1 MGRQPSMVAGRSRA
15 DAGQVVFPPRRCDRA
30 WGDAFRFIAV
40 MRSALS
46 VFTCVG
52 LRRVD
57 FREGRAVPEDSSS
70 YELFLA
76 ARAASLCVTRTRGR
90 TSSRGAAADR
100 ADAFLA

>member
-1 MGRQPSMVAGRSRA
+1 MAARGSRA
-15 DAGQVVFPPRRCDRA
+15 VSGVVFLPPRRCARA
-30 WGDAFRFIAV
+30 CGDEFLFTAV

-76 ARAASLCVTRTRGR
+76 ARAASLCVIRTRGR

-100 ADAFLA
+100 ADAFFP